1 MYYFPAGD
9 KFLQRH
15 PLITVMLCAAIG
27 GAFAWYGSVQLRELR
42 GFGSAPEPLAI
53 ENATAPA
60 GDFAPGRWVELQGE
74 LRFDCASTAIVR
86 AATLETMIFGH
97 SAETFVAATDRQQ
110 HRVVIFQLDHAAVC
124 EAAMRRPWHGVLRSA
139 GRYDLDRVRRMGFR
153 VPETLAQPP
162 MLLETF
168 GGPRETRKPLILAA
182 VATALWAL
190 GAIIFWWK
198 SRMAEAREESGWA
211 RPAPQK
217 FTSAGR

>member
-15 PLITVMLCAAIG
+15 PLLTVMLCAAIG
-27 GAFAWYGSVQLRELR
+27 GTFAWYASLQLRELR
-42 GFGSAPEPLAI
+42 GFGSAPQTLAI
-53 ENATAPA
+53 ESASAPS
-60 GDFAPGRWVELQGE
+60 GEFAPGRWVELQGE

-97 SAETFVAATDRQQ
+97 SSDTYVAATDPQQ
-110 HRVVIFQLDHAAVC
+110 QRVIIFVLDHAAIC
-124 EAAMRRPWHGVLRSA
+124 EDATRRPWRGVLRSA
-139 GRYDLDRVRRMGFR
+139 SKYDLDRVRRMGFR
-153 VPETLAQPP
+153 VPGTLAQPA

-168 GGPRETRKPLILAA
+168 GGPRETRKTLILALA
-182 VATALWAL
+182 ATALMAM

-198 SRMAEAREESGWA
+198 YRIAEAKEESGWA
-211 RPAPQK
+211 PPGPGK

>member
-27 GAFAWYGSVQLRELR
+27 GAFAWYASLQLRELR
-42 GFGSAPEPLAI
+42 GFGTAPQPLAI
-53 ENATAPA
+53 EGAFAPA
-60 GDFAPGRWVELQGE
+60 GEFAPGRWVELQGE
-74 LRFDCASTAIVR
+74 LHFECASTAIVR

-97 SAETFVAATDRQQ
+97 SSETFVAATDASRQ
-110 HRVVIFQLDHAAVC
+110 RVFIFQLDHAAIC
-124 EAAMRRPWHGVLRSA
+124 EDAMRRPWRGVLRSA
-139 GRYDLDRVRRMGFR
+139 SRYDLDRVRRMGFR
-153 VPETLAQPP
+153 VPDTLAQPP

-168 GGPRETRKPLILAA
+168 GGPRETRKTLILAA
-182 VATALWAL
+182 VATALMAM

-198 SRMAEAREESGWA
+198 YRIAEAKEESGWA
-211 RPAPQK
+211 PPTPGK